1 MYFARFASFSRI
13 ALGLVSVIFAG
24 QVLALNLGNLSVQS
38 KVGEPLQ
45 AQISIQIDPA
55 ELSSIKDIQATL
67 ASPEMYQRLG
77 VTSSAAQA
85 QLKVSVM
92 KGSKEE
98 PVAIKI
104 TSDEVL
110 KLAANEIFLDA
121 LVELRWSSGLVRRVY
136 TLMVAD
142 QARVEV
148 KAGET
153 LTGIA
158 SKLVANFDEAS
169 LDQAL
174 ISLYRANPQAFA
186 GGSIH
191 RLMAGA
197 ELKLPSQAMI
207 QSVPRQEAKEI
218 AQSADAA
225 YRAGKADLPLTVLPV
240 SNDKEPSAVVGDRLK
255 VGPAAGLEGEAKRR
269 MEDLLV
275 QEKSLSEAKQR
286 IVELEKNIADLKKLM
301 QNQGSNQAKDEG
313 IDWKNQTGPLAI
325 AVFVLLALLVLLKLS
340 KSEARKTRQSD
351 DSATQTNTRTTS
363 QESNTVPLQA
373 AKLFASLDLNLGPAS
388 TQTPVMETKTETSTA
403 AMSNAESLRVK
414 LNLIRAYITIED
426 FGAAREAIQE
436 VLAVS
441 NQIDPELTIQ
451 AKSLMAEV
459 NQLSSK

>member
-1 MYFARFASFSRI
+1 
-13 ALGLVSVIFAG
+13 
-24 QVLALNLGNLSVQS
+24 
-38 KVGEPLQ
+38 
-45 AQISIQIDPA
+45 
-55 ELSSIKDIQATL
+55 
-67 ASPEMYQRLG
+67 
-77 VTSSAAQA
+77 
-85 QLKVSVM
+85 
-92 KGSKEE
+92 
-98 PVAIKI
+98 
-104 TSDEVL
+104 
-110 KLAANEIFLDA
+110 
-121 LVELRWSSGLVRRVY
+121 
-136 TLMVAD
+136 MVAD

-207 QSVPRQEAKEI
+207 QSVPKQEAKEI

-225 YRAGKADLPLTVLPV
+225 YRAGKGDLPLNALP
-240 SNDKEPSAVVGDRLK
+240 SIKDKAPSTTVGDRLK
-255 VGPAAGLEGEAKRR
+255 VGPAAGMEGEAKRR
-269 MEDLLV
+269 MEELLV
-275 QEKSLSEAKQR
+275 QEKALSEAKQR
-286 IVELEKNIADLKKLM
+286 IVELEKNIADLKKLI
-301 QNQGSNQAKDEG
+301 QSQASGQTSTEA

-325 AVFVLLALLVLLKLS
+325 ALFVFLAILVLLKLS
-340 KSEARKTRQSD
+340 KGEARKVRQSD
-351 DSATQTNTRTTS
+351 SSPAQENTDATP
-363 QESNTVPLQA
+363 QESNAVPLQA
-373 AKLFASLDLNLGPAS
+373 AKLFASLDLNLGPTS
-388 TQTPVMETKTETSTA
+388 TKTPATETSTA

-436 VLAVS
+436 VLEVS

>member
-1 MYFARFASFSRI
+1 MYFARFATFSRI
-13 ALGLVSVIFAG
+13 ALGLVSAVFAG
-24 QVLALNLGNLSVQS
+24 QVLALNLGNLSIQS

-55 ELSSIKDIQATL
+55 ELSSIKDMQAAL

-77 VTSSAAQA
+77 ITSSATQA
-85 QLKVSVM
+85 QLKVSVL

-98 PVAIKI
+98 PIAIKI

-142 QARVEV
+142 QASVQV

-153 LTGIA
+153 LTEIA

-197 ELKLPSQAMI
+197 ELKMPSQAMVK
-207 QSVPRQEAKEI
+207 SVPKQEAKEI

-225 YRAGKADLPLTVLPV
+225 YRSGKGDLPLSALP
-240 SNDKEPSAVVGDRLK
+240 SSKDKPATTVGDRLK

-269 MEDLLV
+269 MEELLV
-275 QEKSLSEAKQR
+275 QEKALSEAKQR

-301 QNQGSNQAKDEG
+301 QNQGSGQTSTGA

-325 AVFVLLALLVLLKLS
+325 VVFVFLAILVLLKLS
-340 KSEARKTRQSD
+340 KGEANRARQA
-351 DSATQTNTRTTS
+351 DSTVAH
-363 QESNTVPLQA
+363 SNVVPEQA
-373 AKLFASLDLNLGPAS
+373 AKLFASLDLNLSPA
-388 TQTPVMETKTETSTA
+388 TQTSGIKTSDIA
-403 AMSNAESLRVK
+403 LPSAEALRVK

-426 FGAAREAIQE
+426 FGAARTAIHE

>member
-1 MYFARFASFSRI
+1 LYFARFATFSRI
-13 ALGLVSVIFAG
+13 ALGLVSAVFAG
-24 QVLALNLGNLSVQS
+24 QVLALNLGNLSIQS

-55 ELSSIKDIQATL
+55 ELSSIKDMQAAL

-77 VTSSAAQA
+77 ITSSATQA
-85 QLKVSVM
+85 QLKVSLL

-98 PVAIKI
+98 PIAIKI

-110 KLAANEIFLDA
+110 KLATNEIFLDA

-142 QARVEV
+142 QASVQV

-153 LTGIA
+153 LTEIA

-197 ELKLPSQAMI
+197 ELKMPSQAMV
-207 QSVPRQEAKEI
+207 QSLPKEEAKEI

-225 YRAGKADLPLTVLPV
+225 YRSGKGDLPLSALP
-240 SNDKEPSAVVGDRLK
+240 SGKDKTATTVGDRLK

-269 MEDLLV
+269 MEELLV
-275 QEKSLSEAKQR
+275 QEKALSEAKQR

-301 QNQGSNQAKDEG
+301 QNQGSGQTSTGA

-325 AVFVLLALLVLLKLS
+325 AVFVFLAILVLLKIS
-340 KSEARKTRQSD
+340 KSEASRARQA
-351 DSATQTNTRTTS
+351 DSSAAQ
-363 QESNTVPLQA
+363 SNVVPDQA
-373 AKLFASLDLNLGPAS
+373 AKLFASLDLNLGPAVS
-388 TQTPVMETKTETSTA
+388 QATKQISDSA
-403 AMSNAESLRVK
+403 LPSAENLRVK

-426 FGAAREAIQE
+426 FAAAREAIQE

>member
-1 MYFARFASFSRI
+1 MYSARFATFSRI
-13 ALGLVSVIFAG
+13 ALGLVSAIFAG
-24 QVLALNLGNLSVQS
+24 QVLALNLGNLSIQS

-55 ELSSIKDIQATL
+55 ELSSIKDIQAAL

-77 VTSSAAQA
+77 ITSSAAQD
-85 QLKVSVM
+85 QLKVTVL

-148 KAGET
+148 KAGDT
-153 LTGIA
+153 LTEIA

-197 ELKLPSQAMI
+197 ELKMPSQAMV
-207 QSVPRQEAKEI
+207 QSVPKEEAKEI

-225 YRAGKADLPLTVLPV
+225 YRSGKSNLPLSSLPV
-240 SNDKEPSAVVGDRLK
+240 SKDKEPPAIVGDRLK
-255 VGPAAGLEGEAKRR
+255 VGPAAGSEGEANRR
-269 MEDLLV
+269 MEELLV
-275 QEKSLSEAKQR
+275 QEKALLEAKQR
-286 IVELEKNIADLKKLM
+286 IIELEKNIADLKKLM
-301 QNQGSNQAKDEG
+301 QSQGSAQTKAEA

-325 AVFVLLALLVLLKLS
+325 AVFVFLAILVLLKLS
-340 KSEARKTRQSD
+340 KSEAKKVAQSD
-351 DSATQTNTRTTS
+351 SSPAKLNS
-363 QESNTVPLQA
+363 QPNVVPEQA
-373 AKLFASLDLNLGPAS
+373 AKLFASLDLNLGPSATAS
-388 TQTPVMETKTETSTA
+388 QNTGSSLPSP
-403 AMSNAESLRVK
+403 ESLRVK

-426 FGAAREAIQE
+426 FAAAREAIQE

>member
-1 MYFARFASFSRI
+1 MYFARFATFSRI
-13 ALGLVSVIFAG
+13 ALGLVSAVFAG
-24 QVLALNLGNLSVQS
+24 QVLALNLGNLSIQS

-45 AQISIQIDPA
+45 AQISIQIDPV
-55 ELSSIKDIQATL
+55 ELSSIKDMQAAL

-77 VTSSAAQA
+77 ITSSAAQA
-85 QLKVSVM
+85 QLKVSVL

-98 PVAIKI
+98 PIAIKI

-142 QARVEV
+142 QASVQV

-153 LTGIA
+153 LTEIA

-197 ELKLPSQAMI
+197 ELKMPSQAMVK
-207 QSVPRQEAKEI
+207 SVPKQEAKEI

-225 YRAGKADLPLTVLPV
+225 YRSGKGDLPLSTLP
-240 SNDKEPSAVVGDRLK
+240 SGKDKTATTVGDRLK

-269 MEDLLV
+269 MEELLV
-275 QEKSLSEAKQR
+275 QEKALSEAKQR

-301 QNQGSNQAKDEG
+301 QNQGSGQTSTEA

-325 AVFVLLALLVLLKLS
+325 AVFVFLAILVLLKLS
-340 KSEARKTRQSD
+340 KGEANKTRQA
-351 DSATQTNTRTTS
+351 DSAPAQ
-363 QESNTVPLQA
+363 SNAVPEQA
-373 AKLFASLDLNLGPAS
+373 AKLFASLNLDLVPGSQNSG
-388 TQTPVMETKTETSTA
+388 TKA
-403 AMSNAESLRVK
+403 ADAGLPSAEALRVK

-426 FGAAREAIQE
+426 FAAAREAIQE

>member
-1 MYFARFASFSRI
+1 MIALLPRFHRL
-13 ALGLVSVIFAG
+13 ALGLISVIFAG
-24 QVLALNLGNLSVQS
+24 QALALNLGNLSIQS

-45 AQISIQIDPA
+45 AQISIQVDPS
-55 ELSSIKDIQATL
+55 ELSSIKDIQAAL

-77 VTSSAAQA
+77 ITSSAAQA
-85 QLKVSVM
+85 QLKVTVL

-110 KLAANEIFLDA
+110 KLATNEIFLDA
-121 LVELRWSSGLVRRVY
+121 LVEVRWSAGLVRRVY

-142 QARVEV
+142 QASVEV
-148 KAGET
+148 KAGDT
-153 LTGIA
+153 LTEIA

-197 ELKLPSQAMI
+197 ELKMPSQAMI
-207 QSVPRQEAKEI
+207 KSVPKQEAKEI
-218 AQSADAA
+218 AQAADAA
-225 YRAGKADLPLTVLPV
+225 YRSGKGDLPLSALP
-240 SNDKEPSAVVGDRLK
+240 SSKDKSSTAIGDRLK

-269 MEDLLV
+269 MEELLV
-275 QEKSLSEAKQR
+275 QEKALSEAKQR
-286 IVELEKNIADLKKLM
+286 IVELEKNIADLKKLV
-301 QNQGSNQAKDEG
+301 QNQGSGQVNAEA

-325 AVFVLLALLVLLKLS
+325 AIFVFLAILVLLRLS
-340 KSEARKTRQSD
+340 KSEAKKVVLSD
-351 DSATQTNTRTTS
+351 SSANK
-363 QESNTVPLQA
+363 SNTQPNAVPEQA
-373 AKLFASLDLNLGPAS
+373 AKLFASLDLNLGPA
-388 TQTPVMETKTETSTA
+388 VTA
-403 AMSNAESLRVK
+403 SQNSGSLPSAESLRVK

-426 FGAAREAIQE
+426 FSAAREAIQE

>member
-1 MYFARFASFSRI
+1 MYFARFATFSRI
-13 ALGLVSVIFAG
+13 ALGLVSAIFAG
-24 QVLALNLGNLSVQS
+24 QVLALNLGNLSIQS

-45 AQISIQIDPA
+45 AQISIQLDPA
-55 ELSSIKDIQATL
+55 ELSSIKDIQAAL

-77 VTSSAAQA
+77 ITSSAAQA
-85 QLKVSVM
+85 QLKVSVL
-92 KGSKEE
+92 KGSKDE

-148 KAGET
+148 KAGDT
-153 LTGIA
+153 LTEIA

-197 ELKLPSQAMI
+197 ELKMPSQAMV
-207 QSVPRQEAKEI
+207 QSVPKQEAKEI

-225 YRAGKADLPLTVLPV
+225 YRSGKGDLPLNALPSV
-240 SNDKEPSAVVGDRLK
+240 KDKAATATVGDRLK

-269 MEDLLV
+269 MEELLV
-275 QEKSLSEAKQR
+275 QEKALSEAKQR

-301 QNQGSNQAKDEG
+301 QSQGSGQIKTEA
-313 IDWKNQTGPLAI
+313 IDWRNQTGPLAI
-325 AVFVLLALLVLLKLS
+325 AVFVFLAILVLLKLS
-340 KSEARKTRQSD
+340 KGEANKARQSD
-351 DSATQTNTRTTS
+351 SSAAQ
-363 QESNTVPLQA
+363 SNAQPNAVPEQA
-373 AKLFASLDLNLGPAS
+373 AKLFASLNLDLVPGAQNSG
-388 TQTPVMETKTETSTA
+388 TKTADAGLPS
-403 AMSNAESLRVK
+403 AEALRVK
-414 LNLIRAYITIED
+414 LNLVRAYITIED
-426 FGAAREAIQE
+426 FAAAREAIQE

>member
-13 ALGLVSVIFAG
+13 ALGLVSAIFAG
-24 QVLALNLGNLSVQS
+24 QVLALNLGNLSIQS
-38 KVGEPLQ
+38 KVGEPLD
-45 AQISIQIDPA
+45 AQISIQIDPT
-55 ELSSIKDIQATL
+55 ELSSIKDIQASL

-77 VTSSAAQA
+77 ITSSAAQT
-85 QLKVSVM
+85 QLKVSVL
-92 KGSKEE
+92 KGSKDE

-121 LVELRWSSGLVRRVY
+121 LVELRWSVGLVRRVY

-153 LTGIA
+153 LTEIA
-158 SKLVANFDEAS
+158 SKLVANFDEAN

-191 RLMAGA
+191 RLLAGA
-197 ELKLPSQAMI
+197 ELKMPSQAMI
-207 QSVPRQEAKEI
+207 QSVPKEEAKEI
-218 AQSADAA
+218 IQSADAA
-225 YRAGKADLPLTVLPV
+225 YRSGKGNLPLSTSPT
-240 SNDKEPSAVVGDRLK
+240 SKDKEPPVVVGDRLK
-255 VGPAAGLEGEAKRR
+255 VGPAAGLEGEANRR
-269 MEDLLV
+269 MEELLV
-275 QEKSLSEAKQR
+275 QEKALSEAKQR
-286 IVELEKNIADLKKLM
+286 IVELEKNIADLKKLI
-301 QNQGSNQAKDEG
+301 QNQASNQSKTEG

-325 AVFVLLALLVLLKLS
+325 VIFVFLAILVLLKLS
-340 KSEARKTRQSD
+340 KGEANKVRQSAN
-351 DSATQTNTRTTS
+351 SVSKPSSGNFS
-363 QESNTVPLQA
+363 QAPNVVPEQA
-373 AKLFASLDLNLGPAS
+373 AKLFALLDLNLGPATS
-388 TQTPVMETKTETSTA
+388 STKTAAYQTSGTDLP
-403 AMSNAESLRVK
+403 NAESLRVK

-426 FGAAREAIQE
+426 FAAAREAIQQ

>member
-1 MYFARFASFSRI
+1 MYLARFATFSRI
-13 ALGLVSVIFAG
+13 ALGLVSAVFAG
-24 QVLALNLGNLSVQS
+24 QVLALNLGNLSIQS

-55 ELSSIKDIQATL
+55 ELSSIKDMQAAL

-77 VTSSAAQA
+77 ITSSAVQA
-85 QLKVSVM
+85 QLQVSVL

-110 KLAANEIFLDA
+110 KLADNEIFLDA

-142 QARVEV
+142 QASVQV

-153 LTGIA
+153 LTEIA

-197 ELKLPSQAMI
+197 ELKMPSQAMV
-207 QSVPRQEAKEI
+207 QSVPKQEAKEI

-225 YRAGKADLPLTVLPV
+225 YRSGKGDLPLSALP
-240 SNDKEPSAVVGDRLK
+240 SSKDKAATTPGDRLK

-269 MEDLLV
+269 MEELLV
-275 QEKSLSEAKQR
+275 QEKALSEAKQR

-301 QNQGSNQAKDEG
+301 QNQSSGQTSTGA

-325 AVFVLLALLVLLKLS
+325 AVFVFLAILVLLKLS
-340 KSEARKTRQSD
+340 KGEANKARQA
-351 DSATQTNTRTTS
+351 DSSIAQPNV
-363 QESNTVPLQA
+363 VPDQA
-373 AKLFASLDLNLGPAS
+373 AKLFASLDLNLGPV
-388 TQTPVMETKTETSTA
+388 TQTSGTQTSGA
-403 AMSNAESLRVK
+403 AVPSAENLRVK

-426 FGAAREAIQE
+426 FVAARAAIQE

>member
-1 MYFARFASFSRI
+1 LYSARFATFSRI
-13 ALGLVSVIFAG
+13 ALGLVSAVFAG
-24 QVLALNLGNLSVQS
+24 QVLALNLGNLSIQS
-38 KVGEPLQ
+38 KVGEPLD

-55 ELSSIKDIQATL
+55 ELSSIKDIQAAL

-77 VTSSAAQA
+77 ITSSAAQD
-85 QLKVSVM
+85 QLKVTVL

-98 PVAIKI
+98 PIAIKI

-121 LVELRWSSGLVRRVY
+121 LVELRWSVGLVRRVY

-148 KAGET
+148 KAGDT
-153 LTGIA
+153 LTEIA
-158 SKLVANFDEAS
+158 SKLVANFDEAN

-191 RLMAGA
+191 RLLAGA
-197 ELKLPSQAMI
+197 ELKMPSQAMI
-207 QSVPRQEAKEI
+207 QSVPKEEAKEI

-225 YRAGKADLPLTVLPV
+225 YRSGKSNLPLSALPA
-240 SNDKEPSAVVGDRLK
+240 SKDKEPPAIVGDRLK
-255 VGPAAGLEGEAKRR
+255 VGPAAGLEGEANRR
-269 MEDLLV
+269 MEELLV
-275 QEKSLSEAKQR
+275 QEKALLEAKQR

-301 QNQGSNQAKDEG
+301 QTQASGQSKAEG

-325 AVFVLLALLVLLKLS
+325 AVFVFLAILVLLKLS
-340 KSEARKTRQSD
+340 KSEAKKVAQSD
-351 DSATQTNTRTTS
+351 SSATKSNVQLNT
-363 QESNTVPLQA
+363 QSNAVPEQA
-373 AKLFASLDLNLGPAS
+373 AKLFASLDLNLGPAA
-388 TQTPVMETKTETSTA
+388 TA
-403 AMSNAESLRVK
+403 SQNSGPLPSAESLRVK

-426 FGAAREAIQE
+426 FAAARVAIQE

-451 AKSLMAEV
+451 AKTLMAEV

>member
-13 ALGLVSVIFAG
+13 ALGLVSAVFAG
-24 QVLALNLGNLSVQS
+24 QVLAISLGNLSIQS
-38 KVGEPLQ
+38 KVGEPLE

-55 ELSSIKDIQATL
+55 ELQSIKDIQAAL

-77 VTSSAAQA
+77 ITSAAAQT
-85 QLKVSVM
+85 QLKVSVL
-92 KGSKEE
+92 KGSKDE

-121 LVELRWSSGLVRRVY
+121 LVELRWSVGLVRRVY

-148 KAGET
+148 KAGDT
-153 LTGIA
+153 LTEIA
-158 SKLVANFDEAS
+158 SKLVANFDEAN

-191 RLMAGA
+191 RLLAGA
-197 ELKLPSQAMI
+197 ELKMPSQAMI
-207 QSVPRQEAKEI
+207 QSVPKQEAKEI

-225 YRAGKADLPLTVLPV
+225 YRAGKADLPLIALPA
-240 SNDKEPSAVVGDRLK
+240 SKDKEPPVVMGDRLK
-255 VGPAAGLEGEAKRR
+255 VGPAAGLEGEAARR
-269 MEDLLV
+269 MEELLV
-275 QEKSLSEAKQR
+275 QEKALSEAKQK
-286 IVELEKNIADLKKLM
+286 IVELEKNIADLKKLL
-301 QNQGSNQAKDEG
+301 QNQGSAQTKAEA

-325 AVFVLLALLVLLKLS
+325 AVFVFLALFVLLKLS
-340 KSEARKTRQSD
+340 KGEANKTRQSG
-351 DSATQTNTRTTS
+351 SSVAQKNTAVTP
-363 QESNTVPLQA
+363 QESNAVPLQA
-373 AKLFASLDLNLGPAS
+373 AKLFASLDLNLGSAA
-388 TQTPVMETKTETSTA
+388 QTSDTA
-403 AMSNAESLRVK
+403 LPSAENLRVK

-426 FGAAREAIQE
+426 FEAARKAIQE

-459 NQLSSK
+459 NQLTSK

>member
-1 MYFARFASFSRI
+1 MIALLPRFHHL
-13 ALGLVSVIFAG
+13 ALGLISAIFAG
-24 QVLALNLGNLSVQS
+24 QALALNLGNLSIQS

-45 AQISIQIDPA
+45 AQISIQIDPS
-55 ELSSIKDIQATL
+55 ELSSIKDIQAAL

-77 VTSSAAQA
+77 ITSSAAQA
-85 QLKVSVM
+85 QLKVTLL

-98 PVAIKI
+98 PVAINI

-121 LVELRWSSGLVRRVY
+121 LVELRWSTGLVRRVY

-148 KAGET
+148 KAGDT
-153 LTGIA
+153 LTEIA

-197 ELKLPSQAMI
+197 ELKMPSQAMV
-207 QSVPRQEAKEI
+207 QSVPKEEAKEI
-218 AQSADAA
+218 AQSADVA
-225 YRAGKADLPLTVLPV
+225 YRSGKGNLPLSTLPA
-240 SNDKEPSAVVGDRLK
+240 SQDKETPPTNVVGDRLK

-269 MEDLLV
+269 MEELLV
-275 QEKSLSEAKQR
+275 QEKALSEAKQR
-286 IVELEKNIADLKKLM
+286 IVELEKNIADLKKLV
-301 QNQGSNQAKDEG
+301 QNQGSGQVTTEAF
-313 IDWKNQTGPLAI
+313 DWKNQTGPLAI
-325 AVFVLLALLVLLKLS
+325 AVFVFLALLVLLKLS
-340 KSEARKTRQSD
+340 KSEAKKVGQPDS
-351 DSATQTNTRTTS
+351 SATKPNIQPNA
-363 QESNTVPLQA
+363 VPEQA
-373 AKLFASLDLNLGPAS
+373 AKLFASLDLNLGSAS
-388 TQTPVMETKTETSTA
+388 VASQNSGVSLPSP
-403 AMSNAESLRVK
+403 ESLRVK

-426 FGAAREAIQE
+426 FAAAREAIQE

>member
-1 MYFARFASFSRI
+1 MYFARFATFSRI
-13 ALGLVSVIFAG
+13 ALGLVSAVFAG
-24 QVLALNLGNLSVQS
+24 QVLALNLGNLSTQS

-45 AQISIQIDPA
+45 AQISIQIDPV
-55 ELSSIKDIQATL
+55 ELSSIKDMQAAL

-77 VTSSAAQA
+77 ITSSAAQA
-85 QLKVSVM
+85 QLKVSVL

-98 PVAIKI
+98 PIAIKI

-142 QARVEV
+142 QASVQV

-153 LTGIA
+153 LTEIA

-197 ELKLPSQAMI
+197 ELKMPSQAMV
-207 QSVPRQEAKEI
+207 QSVPKQEAKEI

-225 YRAGKADLPLTVLPV
+225 YRSGKGDLPLSTLP
-240 SNDKEPSAVVGDRLK
+240 SGKDKTATTVGDRLK

-269 MEDLLV
+269 MEELLV
-275 QEKSLSEAKQR
+275 QEKALSEAKQR

-301 QNQGSNQAKDEG
+301 QNQGSGQTSTEA

-325 AVFVLLALLVLLKLS
+325 AVFVFLAILVLLKLS
-340 KSEARKTRQSD
+340 KGEANKTRQA
-351 DSATQTNTRTTS
+351 DSAPAQ
-363 QESNTVPLQA
+363 SNAVPEQA
-373 AKLFASLDLNLGPAS
+373 AKLFASLNLDLVPGSQNSG
-388 TQTPVMETKTETSTA
+388 TKA
-403 AMSNAESLRVK
+403 ADAGLPSAEALRVK

-426 FGAAREAIQE
+426 FAAAREAIQE

>member
-1 MYFARFASFSRI
+1 MYFARFATFSRI
-13 ALGLVSVIFAG
+13 ALGLVSAVFAG
-24 QVLALNLGNLSVQS
+24 QVLALNLGNLSTQS

-55 ELSSIKDIQATL
+55 ELSSIKDMQAAL

-77 VTSSAAQA
+77 ITSSAAQA
-85 QLKVSVM
+85 QLKVSVL

-98 PVAIKI
+98 PIAIKI

-142 QARVEV
+142 QASVQV

-153 LTGIA
+153 LTEIA

-197 ELKLPSQAMI
+197 ELKMPSQAMVK
-207 QSVPRQEAKEI
+207 SVPKQEAKEI

-225 YRAGKADLPLTVLPV
+225 YRSGKGDLPLSTLP
-240 SNDKEPSAVVGDRLK
+240 SGKDKTATTVGDRLK

-269 MEDLLV
+269 MEELLV
-275 QEKSLSEAKQR
+275 QEKALSEAKQR

-301 QNQGSNQAKDEG
+301 QNQGSGQTSTEA

-325 AVFVLLALLVLLKLS
+325 AVFVFLAILVLLKLS
-340 KSEARKTRQSD
+340 KGEANKTRQA
-351 DSATQTNTRTTS
+351 DSAPAQ
-363 QESNTVPLQA
+363 SNAVPEQA
-373 AKLFASLDLNLGPAS
+373 AKLFASLNLDLVPGSQNSG
-388 TQTPVMETKTETSTA
+388 TKA
-403 AMSNAESLRVK
+403 ADAGLPSAEALRVK

-426 FGAAREAIQE
+426 FAAAREAIQE

>member
-24 QVLALNLGNLSVQS
+24 QVLALNLGNLSIQS
-38 KVGEPLQ
+38 KVGEPLD

-55 ELSSIKDIQATL
+55 ELSSIKDMQAAL

-77 VTSSAAQA
+77 ITSSTAQA
-85 QLKVSVM
+85 QLKVSVL
-92 KGSKEE
+92 KGSKDE

-121 LVELRWSSGLVRRVY
+121 LVELRWSVGLVRRVY

-153 LTGIA
+153 LTEIA
-158 SKLVANFDEAS
+158 SKLVANFDEAN

-191 RLMAGA
+191 RLLAGA
-197 ELKLPSQAMI
+197 ELKMPSQAMI
-207 QSVPRQEAKEI
+207 QSVPKQEAKEI

-225 YRAGKADLPLTVLPV
+225 YRAGKADLPLTVLPA
-240 SNDKEPSAVVGDRLK
+240 SKDQEPPAVVGDRLK

-269 MEDLLV
+269 MEELLV
-275 QEKSLSEAKQR
+275 QEKALSEAKQR

-301 QNQGSNQAKDEG
+301 QNQVSSQAKAEG

-325 AVFVLLALLVLLKLS
+325 AAFVFLAILVLLKLS
-340 KSEARKTRQSD
+340 KGEANKTRQSNN
-351 DSATQTNTRTTS
+351 SVAQKNTGITP
-363 QESNTVPLQA
+363 QESNAVPLQA
-373 AKLFASLDLNLGPAS
+373 AKLFASLDLNLGPA
-388 TQTPVMETKTETSTA
+388 TQTSDTA
-403 AMSNAESLRVK
+403 LPSVENLRVK

-426 FGAAREAIQE
+426 FDAARKAIQE

-459 NQLSSK
+459 NQLTSK

>member
-1 MYFARFASFSRI
+1 
-13 ALGLVSVIFAG
+13 LVAAIFAG
-24 QVLALNLGNLSVQS
+24 QALALNLGNLSIQS
-38 KVGEPLQ
+38 KVGEPLV

-55 ELSSIKDIQATL
+55 ELSSIKDIQAAL

-77 VTSSAAQA
+77 ITSSAAQA
-85 QLKVSVM
+85 QLKVTVL
-92 KGSKEE
+92 KDSKEE

-110 KLAANEIFLDA
+110 KLASNEIFLDA
-121 LVELRWSSGLVRRVY
+121 LVELRWSVGLVRRVY

-148 KAGET
+148 KAGDT
-153 LTGIA
+153 LTEIA

-197 ELKLPSQAMI
+197 ELKMPSQAMI
-207 QSVPRQEAKEI
+207 QSVPKEEAKEI

-225 YRAGKADLPLTVLPV
+225 YRSGKSNLPLSTLPA
-240 SNDKEPSAVVGDRLK
+240 SKDKEPPAVVGDRLK
-255 VGPAAGLEGEAKRR
+255 VGPAAGLEGEANRR
-269 MEDLLV
+269 MEELLV
-275 QEKSLSEAKQR
+275 QEKALSEAKQR

-301 QNQGSNQAKDEG
+301 QNQASGQAIPET

-325 AVFVLLALLVLLKLS
+325 VVFVFLAILVLLKLS
-340 KSEARKTRQSD
+340 KGEANKVRQSA
-351 DSATQTNTRTTS
+351 SSVSKPNSGNLPQ
-363 QESNTVPLQA
+363 VPNAVPEHA
-373 AKLFASLDLNLGPAS
+373 AKLFASLDLNLG
-388 TQTPVMETKTETSTA
+388 TQNSVNKTADSA
-403 AMSNAESLRVK
+403 LPSAENLRVK
-414 LNLIRAYITIED
+414 LNLVRAYITIED
-426 FGAAREAIQE
+426 FAAAREAIQQ